1 MKEGIEEALECLEF
15 TKNPSLVYHIKN
27 ILKRLEN
34 NEDVFMVSDTLT
46 KVIQQM
52 TEDACDRVVTILP
65 FFLFSTDVHSSKIL
79 SCTCTYLNK

>member
-1 MKEGIEEALECLEF
+1 MKEAIEEALECLEF

-52 TEDACDRVVTILP
+52 TEDACERVVTLLLF
-65 FFLFSTDVHSSKIL
+65 FFLFSTDVHSSKDPIL
-79 SCTCTYLNK
+79 YMYLFE